1 MMKNALLAGLV
12 TFSSL
17 GLFACGDA
25 SPADDASATKAA
37 TDSSRVAATAGT
49 DGAAAPAQA
58 LRAGTTAAEAMA
70 CQQRIDSA
78 LVAAANSV
86 RADTTRKGR
95 IRHGEN
101 PVVAV
106 ESGWPVKMPPMRDEV
121 ILPCKRIIAY
131 YGNPLQKRMGVLGE
145 YPKDEMLSRF
155 RRQVAEWNEAD
166 PAHPVQ
172 PALHMVA
179 IVAQG
184 DPGTSGHYRTIMRDT
199 VIEETYAWAK
209 EAGAILIVD
218 IQVGTDNIRNLLP
231 RMEKFLLRPD
241 VHLGID
247 PEFMM
252 KDGSRPGAKIG
263 TMDAADINY
272 ASEYLAKMVREH
284 NLPPKVLV
292 IHRFTDGMVTNVDK
306 VELRPEVQ
314 LVLHMDGWGRPFL
327 KRDTYRKHVQTEPLQ
342 YTGFKLFYHHDT
354 REDPLM
360 KPADLMRLWP
370 KPLYIQYQ

>member
-1 MMKNALLAGLV
+1 MKNLLLAGLA
-12 TFSSL
+12 TL
-17 GLFACGDA
+17 GLLACGDA
-25 SPADDASATKAA
+25 SPADDAAA
-37 TDSSRVAATAGT
+37 PNAAADSSRVAAAAGAT
-49 DGAAAPAQA
+49 AAPARA

-70 CQQRIDSA
+70 CQQRMDSA
-78 LVAAANSV
+78 LVAAANAV
-86 RADTTRKGR
+86 RADTTRTGR

-131 YGNPLQKRMGVLGE
+131 YGNPLQTRMGVLGE

-199 VIEETYAWAK
+199 VIEETYEWAK
-209 EAGAILIVD
+209 EAGAIFIVD
-218 IQVGTDNIRNLLP
+218 IQVGTDDIRNLLP

-252 KDGSRPGAKIG
+252 KDGTRPGAKIG

-272 ASEYLAKMVREH
+272 ASEYLANLVREH
-284 NLPPKVLV
+284 DLPPKVLV
-292 IHRFTDGMVTNVDK
+292 IHRFTDGMVTNVDD
-306 VELRPEVQ
+306 VDLRPEVQ

-327 KRDTYRKHVQTEPLQ
+327 KRDTYRKHVQTDPLQ
-342 YTGFKLFYHHDT
+342 YAGFKLFYHHDT